1 MVMTVENP
9 MPAPRLSKPG
19 AGGTGSKAVPRNE
32 AGSPQPDHTTCHRS
46 ARRSSPSEGACTEAA
61 TAPQA
66 GSPEAT
72 STEPAPEAAMAT
84 TSAAPAAMAP
94 ASAAPAVRSGGRRTS

>member
-19 AGGTGSKAVPRNE
+19 AGGTGSKAVPWNE

-46 ARRSSPSEGACTEAA
+46 ARRSGPSEGAYAEAA
-61 TAPQA
+61 TTPAHT
-66 GSPEAT
+66 GSPE
-72 STEPAPEAAMAT
+72 PASPEAA
-84 TSAAPAAMAP
+84 SP
-94 ASAAPAVRSGGRRTS
+94 

>member
-19 AGGTGSKAVPRNE
+19 AGGTGSKAVPWNE

-46 ARRSSPSEGACTEAA
+46 ARRSSPSEGACAEAA

-72 STEPAPEAAMAT
+72 STEAAMAT
-84 TSAAPAAMAP
+84 TSTAPAAMAT
-94 ASAAPAVRSGGRRTS
+94 ASAAVRSGGRRTS